1 MKKKKYFYSKTHLA
15 KSFFKTVMVMN
26 TRSNHTSFTL
36 TQYFKSLP
44 KKQKI
49 KKKKIETRKNEK

>member
-1 MKKKKYFYSKTHLA
+1 
-15 KSFFKTVMVMN
+15 MVMN

-49 KKKKIETRKNEK
+49 KKKIETRKNEK